1 MHTGLAISPSY
12 VNEPIAN
19 ALTGSP
25 LVERMNQPATE
36 SSRACAGCRQTD
48 AREALLRFVAV
59 VNPPEP
65 PQLAPDIRRRAPG
78 RGVSVHPR
86 YGCVEAAV
94 RNGALRRGLG
104 VNMELSARELSR
116 TAAGQ
121 YERRAAGLLVAAART
136 RSVAV
141 GTEAVRAAIAMRKVE
156 LLLVARDAE
165 GSREELVDAAERL
178 GRSCLVWSTK
188 QELGRL
194 FGRALLSIVG
204 VLGERNSAG
213 IATELRH
220 VVRCA
225 TELAEDA

>member
-1 MHTGLAISPSY
+1 
-12 VNEPIAN
+12 
-19 ALTGSP
+19 
-25 LVERMNQPATE
+25 MNLPETE

-48 AREALLRFVAV
+48 ARDALLRFVAAGD
-59 VNPPEP
+59 P

-86 YGCVEAAV
+86 FRCVEAAV
-94 RNGALRRGLG
+94 RSGALRRGLG
-104 VNMELSARELSR
+104 VGTDLSTRELSR
-116 TAAGQ
+116 TAAVQ
-121 YERRAAGLLVAAART
+121 YDRRAAGLLSAAGRIHGL
-136 RSVAV
+136 AV
-141 GTEAVRAAIAMRKVE
+141 GTEAVRSAIAARKVH
-156 LLLVARDAE
+156 LLLVTRDAE
-165 GSREELVDAAERL
+165 GSREELVDATERL

-204 VLGERNSAG
+204 VLDAG

>member
-1 MHTGLAISPSY
+1 M
-12 VNEPIAN
+12 NEIA
-19 ALTGSP
+19 T
-25 LVERMNQPATE
+25 Q
-36 SSRACAGCRQTD
+36 SSRTCAGCRQTD
-48 AREALLRFVAV
+48 ARDALLRFVAV
-59 VNPPEP
+59 VDPPHP

-86 YGCVEAAV
+86 YRCVEAAV
-94 RNGALRRGLG
+94 RTGAMRRGLG
-104 VNMELSARELSR
+104 ITSELSARELSQS
-116 TAAGQ
+116 AAGQ
-121 YERRAAGLLVAAART
+121 YDRRAAGLLSAAAGKH
-136 RSVAV
+136 SLAL
-141 GTEAVRAAIAMRKVE
+141 GTEAVRSAIAARKVQ
-156 LLLVARDAE
+156 LLLVTRDAE

-204 VLGERNSAG
+204 VLDAG

>member
-1 MHTGLAISPSY
+1 
-12 VNEPIAN
+12 
-19 ALTGSP
+19 
-25 LVERMNQPATE
+25 MNVPATD

-48 AREALLRFVAV
+48 AREALLRFIAV
-59 VNPPEP
+59 IDPPNP

-86 YGCVEAAV
+86 FRCVEAAV
-94 RNGALRRGLG
+94 RSGALRRGLG
-104 VNMELSARELSR
+104 VQAELSARELAR

-121 YERRAAGLLVAAART
+121 YERRAAGLLTAAAR
-136 RSVAV
+136 SHNVAV
-141 GTEAVRAAIAMRKVE
+141 GTEAVRAAIAARKVE
-156 LLLVARDAE
+156 LLVVSRDAE
-165 GSREELVDAAERL
+165 GSREELVDAAQRL
-178 GRSCLVWSTK
+178 GRGCLVWSTK

-204 VLGERNSAG
+204 VLDAG